1 MMGATSELDV
11 LPAQI
16 PLTLEHLFPILSN
29 SNAKD
34 RAGGPFF
41 VELTHLKGAQRQ
53 VVGGGRIACGDGQR
67 LPVSVPVHL
76 DAQRIRASG

>member
-1 MMGATSELDV
+1 MYLLVMMVSTLELDM

-41 VELTHLKGAQRQ
+41 YVDQ
-53 VVGGGRIACGDGQR
+53 GRSRKVRSDK
-67 LPVSVPVHL
+67 
-76 DAQRIRASG
+76 

>member
-1 MMGATSELDV
+1 M

-16 PLTLEHLFPILSN
+16 PLTLEHLFPMLSN

-41 VELTHLKGAQRQ
+41 YGA
-53 VVGGGRIACGDGQR
+53 GGSTRKV
-67 LPVSVPVHL
+67 PSV
-76 DAQRIRASG
+76 Q